1 MLFGALLNVHRRRS
15 ISIVQKK
22 STFPS
27 NFFPSQDFRW
37 PNHDKAEFRGKPRS
51 ATTTSCTSRRDEVEK
66 TKGTPDSS
74 EVS

>member
-1 MLFGALLNVHRRRS
+1 MLSEMLFGALLS
-15 ISIVQKK
+15 VQKDVEFEL
-22 STFPS
+22 TFPS

-51 ATTTSCTSRRDEVEK
+51 ATTTSCTSHRDEVEK